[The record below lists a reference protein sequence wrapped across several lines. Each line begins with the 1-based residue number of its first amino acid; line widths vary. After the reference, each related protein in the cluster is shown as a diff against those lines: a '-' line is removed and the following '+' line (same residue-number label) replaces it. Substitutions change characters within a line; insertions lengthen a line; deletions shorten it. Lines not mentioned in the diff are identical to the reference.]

1 MSVNVFSTKV
11 LIGDAFFTSPTGDG
25 TAILRGHL
33 RHAKVQPLC
42 SGKGVPSFF
51 SYFLD
56 SEYCSCTGNRTR
68 DSALQSSALPTE
80 LILLRLKWFKSNT
93 RSLGHDF
100 LPILPSVYA
109 VYSSFHVVLMR
120 SVWRIFC
127 RVQFLSWR
135 STYKGSGASRSA
147 LFLPTALE

>member
-11 LIGDAFFTSPTGDG
+11 LMGDTIFTPPTEDG
-25 TAILRGHL
+25 AAILRGHP
-33 RHAKVQPLC
+33 RHAKVRPLR
-42 SGKGVPSFF
+42 SAKGVPSFL

-147 LFLPTALE
+147 LFYPQH